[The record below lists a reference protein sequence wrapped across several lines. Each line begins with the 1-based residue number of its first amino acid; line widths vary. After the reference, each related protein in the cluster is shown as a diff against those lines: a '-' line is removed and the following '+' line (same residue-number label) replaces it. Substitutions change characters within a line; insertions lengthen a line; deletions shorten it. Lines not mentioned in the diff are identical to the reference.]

1 MKCCSCG
8 ADLGFDDDP
17 YADPDCPYCLRAS
30 IQAEV
35 EADREA
41 EEAEEGLDEYDRC
54 KTPLWASD
62 WHDE

>member
-17 YADPDCPYCLRAS
+17 YADPDCPYCLQRS
-30 IQAEV
+30 IEAEV
-35 EADREA
+35 RAEREY
-41 EEAEEGLDEYDRC
+41 EEQNELDEYERN

>member
-17 YADPDCPYCLRAS
+17 YADPDCPECLRRS
-30 IQAEV
+30 V
-35 EADREA
+35 EAD
-41 EEAEEGLDEYDRC
+41 LLDDEYEAS
-54 KTPLWASD
+54 KVPLWASD